1 MLTLLR
7 MAWRNIGRNPRRT
20 AILLTTV
27 SVGIMGTLLSMAVL
41 WGMMTGM
48 IETAIQTDL
57 GHLQIHAEGY
67 ESDPEISLLLPDG
80 GQSILRV
87 LDEHPSVVA
96 HAPRIRSEVLVSS
109 PTTSLGLRLLGVDS
123 LREPSVSSLKNWI
136 TEGQFLSGQAREAV
150 IGRRLAD
157 RLNVEV
163 GDKMVLS
170 AQDTQGDMTSQS
182 VRIRGLFESSSA
194 DFDKGSIFINLDQAA
209 RMLATGSGI
218 SEIVI
223 VTRDRDE
230 VTALQ
235 THLLSS
241 LERVEV
247 QRWTDIQPFIAF
259 LIESSGTA
267 ASSLY
272 LVIFVAMA
280 FGIANVMMMSIFDR
294 IREIG
299 VMLALGMS
307 RARLLTLVILE
318 GIMVTTLGTV
328 IGLGLAAAIVFSLS
342 GGIDFSLY
350 AEGLNDMGAGA
361 RIVPRLN
368 PIDFVQPIL
377 ISIFT
382 ALIASIWPALRAI
395 RLQPAEATRHT

>member
-318 GIMVTTLGTV
+318 GV
-328 IGLGLAAAIVFSLS
+328 
-342 GGIDFSLY
+342 
-350 AEGLNDMGAGA
+350 
-361 RIVPRLN
+361 
-368 PIDFVQPIL
+368 
-377 ISIFT
+377 
-382 ALIASIWPALRAI
+382 
-395 RLQPAEATRHT
+395 